1 MTGQEWA
8 GTTYGNEWMHRW
20 LIRLLQ
26 HIDTRV
32 MYAFVAL
39 FVIPVCLILNPSRG
53 IIYRYFRQRIGYGR
67 MKSAWKTYVNHCL
80 FGQVVIDKFAM
91 YAGKK
96 FDIQIEGNE
105 RFTELTKQ
113 KEGFMLL
120 SAHIGNYEIAG
131 YTLVSKE
138 KRIKAL
144 VFAGEKASVKRNR
157 SKMFA
162 ETNTDMI
169 AIQPDMSHLFEIDK
183 ALTDGE
189 IVSMS
194 ADRINGSPKC
204 IEHDFLGTSRA
215 EHASDAQSHG
225 AKAKFP
231 LGPFTIATARSVNVL
246 AVNVMKSSLRGYKIY
261 VTPLRY
267 DKSAPRQEQI
277 RQLSDAYVS
286 ELERLVRRY
295 PTQWYNYFNF
305 WDESPKHSDER
316 TKLSAES
323 QRKHD

>member
-1 MTGQEWA
+1 MNNNWA

-20 LIRLLQ
+20 LIRLLR

-32 MYAFVAL
+32 LYVFVAV
-39 FVIPVCLILNPSRG
+39 FVVPICLMLNPSRG

-67 MKSAWKTYVNHCL
+67 LKSAWKTYVNHCL
-80 FGQVVIDKFAM
+80 FGQVVVDKFAM

-96 FDIQIEGNE
+96 FNIEIEGAE
-105 RFTELTKQ
+105 QFTELTKQ
-113 KEGFMLL
+113 KEGFVML

-131 YTLVSKE
+131 YTLVSKV
-138 KRIKAL
+138 KRLNAL
-144 VFAGEKASVKRNR
+144 VFAGEKASVMRNR

-162 ETNTDMI
+162 ETNTNMI

-194 ADRINGSPKC
+194 ADRINGSPKF
-204 IEHDFLGTSRA
+204 IEHDFLGASPA
-215 EHASDAQSHG
+215 EHASDAESHG
-225 AKAKFP
+225 TKAKFP
-231 LGPFTIATARSVNVL
+231 LGPFAIATARMVNVL

-261 VTPLRY
+261 VTPLHY

-277 RQLSDAYVS
+277 KQLSDAYVS

-295 PTQWYNYFNF
+295 PTQWYNYFDF
-305 WDESPKHSDER
+305 WGESLEQSDKR

-323 QRKHD
+323 HRKHD

>member
-1 MTGQEWA
+1 MNNNWA

-20 LIRLLQ
+20 LIRLLR

-32 MYAFVAL
+32 LYVFVAV
-39 FVIPVCLILNPSRG
+39 FVIPVCLMLNPSRG

-67 MKSAWKTYVNHCL
+67 LKSAWKTYVNHCL
-80 FGQVVIDKFAM
+80 FGQVVVDKFAM

-96 FDIQIEGNE
+96 FDIVVEGDE

-113 KEGFMLL
+113 QEGFMLL

-138 KRIKAL
+138 KRLKAL
-144 VFAGEKASVKRNR
+144 VFAGEKASVMRNR
-157 SKMFA
+157 NKMFA
-162 ETNTDMI
+162 QTNTDMI
-169 AIQPDMSHLFEIDK
+169 AIRPDMSHLFEIDK

-194 ADRINGSPKC
+194 ADRINGSPKF
-204 IEHDFLGTSRA
+204 IEHDFLGASPA
-215 EHASDAQSHG
+215 EHASDAESYG

-231 LGPFTIATARSVNVL
+231 LGPFAIATARSVNVL

-261 VTPLRY
+261 VTPLHY

-277 RQLSDAYVS
+277 KQLSDAYVS
-286 ELERLVRRY
+286 ELERLVRKY
-295 PTQWYNYFNF
+295 PTQWYNYFDF
-305 WDESPKHSDER
+305 WGESPEQSDER
-316 TKLSAES
+316 TKLSAEH